1 MKKIVLTSIIML
13 LTMTLFLGFIY
24 PLTTTG
30 LAYLLF
36 PRQAQGSL
44 IYQDGRVVGS
54 ELIGQKFT
62 NPRYFH
68 GRPSVAGEGYDA
80 TASGGSNLG
89 PTNKKLLEAV
99 GERLARTRE
108 ENGLSREKMVPAD
121 LVTAS
126 ASGLDPHISPEA
138 AFIQVPRIARVR
150 GIPEEKIRE
159 LVEQHIEGRQFGF
172 LGEPRV
178 NVLKLNLALDALR

>member
-1 MKKIVLTSIIML
+1 ML
-13 LTMTLFLGFIY
+13 FTMTLFLGFIY
-24 PLTTTG
+24 PLTTTC

-44 IYQDGRVVGS
+44 IYQGGRVVGS

-62 NPRYFH
+62 DPRYFH

-89 PTNKKLLEAV
+89 PTSKKLLEAV
-99 GERLARTRE
+99 AKRLATVRK
-108 ENGLSREKMVPAD
+108 ENGLPINEAVPAD

-138 AFIQVPRIARVR
+138 ALIQVPRIARVR
-150 GIPEEKIRE
+150 GIPEEKLRK

-172 LGEPRV
+172 LGAPRV